1 MSNLNKTVKQLAT
14 NKMACTGAEIRKA
27 IGGLISSEA
36 TRDSNI
42 LFLQNKTIENK
53 KFSQVSN
60 KELPVKL
67 AHELNSTL
75 ATEWF
80 SNIVKDATLKSER
93 TGYKCTIADL
103 DTEKVVKK
111 EILAKKNGDAI
122 WEHIQGIRATFRKFR
137 NKRLNDWRKRA
148 EYLEDT
154 EAGTVEKKAEKVMRN
169 FMERLHHLLL
179 DDTHSASILLKL
191 INKFGKGG
199 EAQEVYVTACNEFLN
214 TLEDSALFKE
224 AEK

>member
-1 MSNLNKTVKQLAT
+1 MSNLNKTSKQLAT

-80 SNIVKDATLKSER
+80 TNIVEDATLKSER

-103 DTEKVVKK
+103 DNDKVVKK

-148 EYLEDT
+148 EYLEQT
-154 EAGTVEKKAEKVMRN
+154 EAGTVEKKEKVMRN
-169 FMERLHHLLL
+169 FMERLHHLML

-214 TLEDSALFKE
+214 TLEDSGLFKE

>member
-1 MSNLNKTVKQLAT
+1 MANLNKTVKQLAT
-14 NKMACTGAEIRKA
+14 NKMSCTGAEIRKA

-80 SNIVKDATLKSER
+80 TNIVKDATLKSER

-111 EILAKKNGDAI
+111 EILALKNGDAI
-122 WEHIQGIRATFRKFR
+122 WEHIQGVRATFRKFR

-148 EYLEDT
+148 EYLEQT
-154 EAGTVEKKAEKVMRN
+154 EAGTVEKKAEKIMRN
-169 FMERLHHLLL
+169 FMERLNHLLL

-199 EAQEVYVTACNEFLN
+199 EAQEVYITACNEFLN
-214 TLEDSALFKE
+214 TLEDSGLFKE

>member
-1 MSNLNKTVKQLAT
+1 MPNLNKTVKQLAT
-14 NKMACTGAEIRKA
+14 NKMSCTGAEIRKA

-36 TRDSNI
+36 TRDTNI

-80 SNIVKDATLKSER
+80 SNIVEDATLKSER

-103 DTEKVVKK
+103 DNDKVVKK

-148 EYLEDT
+148 EDLENI
-154 EAGTVEKKAEKVMRN
+154 EAGTVQKKEKIMRN
-169 FMERLHHLLL
+169 FMERLHHLML

-199 EAQEVYVTACNEFLN
+199 EAQEVYVNACNEFLN
-214 TLEDSALFKE
+214 TLEDSGLFKE

>member
-1 MSNLNKTVKQLAT
+1 M
-14 NKMACTGAEIRKA
+14 
-27 IGGLISSEA
+27 
-36 TRDSNI
+36 
-42 LFLQNKTIENK
+42 QNKTIENK

-75 ATEWF
+75 ATEWV
-80 SNIVKDATLKSER
+80 SNIVEDATLKSER
-93 TGYKCTIADL
+93 TGYKCTVKDL
-103 DTEKVVKK
+103 DTDAVVKK

-122 WEHIQGIRATFRKFR
+122 WEHIQGVRATFRKFR

-148 EYLEDT
+148 EYLEQT
-154 EAGTVEKKAEKVMRN
+154 EAGTVEKKEKVMRN
-169 FMERLHHLLL
+169 FMERLQHLLL

-199 EAQEVYVTACNEFLN
+199 EAQEVYITACNEFLN
-214 TLEDSALFKE
+214 TLEDSGLFKE
-224 AEK
+224 TEK